1 MMDGLARGAGPGQH
15 GQCNDR
21 EATMRTTMPDAAM
34 RGNIKKPIGRP
45 VSAPTRIAL
54 VALTALLALPAIS
67 ADQPVAAKAR
77 LRTVTRTF
85 PAFSGADLLNTPNTS
100 PVSASVG
107 YPTQIV
113 VDGLKGGIRDVNVR
127 ITGLAHATP
136 DDVEMLL
143 VGPEGQ
149 TAIIMADVGGTTAAA
164 DLSLRLDDEAATP
177 LPDNTPLQSGTFR
190 PTNAENTAI
199 AFNPPAPIATAN
211 AALSTFDGTDPN
223 GTWRL
228 FVQDDNAPTGVGY
241 FTGWELE
248 IKAKAK
254 VKKGRR

>member
-1 MMDGLARGAGPGQH
+1 
-15 GQCNDR
+15 
-21 EATMRTTMPDAAM
+21 MPDAAM
-34 RGNIKKPIGRP
+34 RGNIKKPMGRP

-67 ADQPVAAKAR
+67 ADQPVVAKAR

-85 PAFSGADLLNTPNTS
+85 RANGGVDLLNTPATS
-100 PVSASVG
+100 PVSASAN
-107 YPTQIV
+107 YPAAIT
-113 VDGLKGGIRDVNVR
+113 VDGLKGDLRDVNVR
-127 ITGLAHATP
+127 ITGFSHATP

-149 TAIIMADVGGTTAAA
+149 TAIIMADVGGTTTA
-164 DLSLRLDDEAATP
+164 DDLTLGLDDEAATP

-199 AFNPPAPIATAN
+199 VFNSPAPAASAN
-211 AALSTFDGTDPN
+211 AALSIFDGTDPN

-241 FTGWELE
+241 FTDWALE

-254 VKKGRR
+254 VKKGRP